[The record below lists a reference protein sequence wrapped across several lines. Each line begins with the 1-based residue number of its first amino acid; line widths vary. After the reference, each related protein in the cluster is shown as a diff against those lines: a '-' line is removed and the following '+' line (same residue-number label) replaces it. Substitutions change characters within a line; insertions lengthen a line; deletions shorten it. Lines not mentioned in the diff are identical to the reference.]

1 MRAFNRVVYRVLQI
15 AVTVLLAVLLV
26 PVTMQILSRYTEL
39 VPRYIWTE
47 EVARFCLIWTVMIG
61 AMIAIREETHFDLD
75 ILPKAKTARGQALGR
90 LVAHGAMLVT
100 ALVFL
105 IYGWPFAQFGWDQNS
120 ELTEINMLWIYGAWP
135 LFGLVGTLFLG
146 EMLYDDVQAYRSGAP
161 ADAAAAAASPLP
173 GDAE

>member
-1 MRAFNRVVYRVLQI
+1 VRAVNRVLYRALQLVLT
-15 AVTVLLAVLLV
+15 ALLAVLIV
-26 PVTMQILSRYTEL
+26 PVTMQIASRYTEL

-47 EVARFCLIWTVMIG
+47 EAARFCLIWTVMVG
-61 AMIAIREETHFDLD
+61 AMIAIRDGSHFDLD
-75 ILPKAKTARGQALGR
+75 ILPRPKTARGEALGR
-90 LVAHGAMLVT
+90 LVVHGAMLLTV
-100 ALVFL
+100 LVFL
-105 IYGWPFAQFGWDQNS
+105 VYGWPFAKFGWEQNS